1 MDFNRAMAKATAWM
15 AASAAVIAAI
25 YITKEPVCLFAL
37 ILPLFVGL
45 PID

>member
-1 MDFNRAMAKATAWM
+1 MDFNRAMAKATAWV
-15 AASAAVIAAI
+15 ATSAAVIAAI